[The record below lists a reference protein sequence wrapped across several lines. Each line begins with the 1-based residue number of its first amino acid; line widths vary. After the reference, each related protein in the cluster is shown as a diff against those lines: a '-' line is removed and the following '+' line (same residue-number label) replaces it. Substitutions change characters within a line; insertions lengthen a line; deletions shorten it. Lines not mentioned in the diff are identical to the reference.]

1 LLTLIVLK
9 TKSTNKKIN
18 LISLGCSKNLVDSEV
33 LMGQLNSNNIEVTF
47 EKDDSKADVVVIN
60 TCGFIHDAKQES
72 IETILNF
79 VEAKKNG
86 LIEKVYVMGCLSERY
101 KKDLQNEIEDVDSY
115 FGVNDISKIVAEL
128 GGQYRKELVGERVL
142 TTPSHFAY
150 LKIAEGCDRRC
161 SFCAIPFIRGKHISR
176 PVDEIVVEAKRLIEK
191 GVKEIILISQD
202 LSYYGLDLY
211 KKNMLPELVDRLS
224 ALEGMEWL
232 RLHYLYPFSFP
243 MEVLYLMKER
253 ANICNYVDMPVQHI
267 SDRILK
273 SMRRG
278 HEKADTY
285 RLLERVKNTIPDAAL
300 RTTLITGYPGET
312 EKDFQQLL
320 DFIGEVKF
328 DRLGVFAYSPEED
341 TAAFKLKDDVPDG
354 IKQERV
360 DAIMDLQQNISLE
373 LNNEKVGRTFKT
385 LIDRKEGDYII
396 GRTEYDSPEVDNEV
410 LISTNNSE
418 INIGSFIDVKV
429 SKADYFDL
437 FGTYSQK

>member
-1 LLTLIVLK
+1 MK
-9 TKSTNKKIN
+9 TKPSNKKIN

-33 LMGQLNSNNIEVTF
+33 LMGQLNSNNIKVTF
-47 EKDDSKADVVVIN
+47 EKEGADADVVVIN

-72 IETILNF
+72 IDTILSY
-79 VEAKKNG
+79 VDAKNSG

-101 KKDLQNEIEDVDSY
+101 KKDLEAEIEDVDSY
-115 FGVNDISKIVAEL
+115 FGVNDINKIVAEL
-128 GGQYRKELVGERVL
+128 GGQYKKELVGERVL

-161 SFCAIPFIRGKHISR
+161 SFCAIPFIRGKHVSR
-176 PVDEIVVEAKRLIEK
+176 PVDEIVDEAKRLINK

-211 KKNMLPELVDRLS
+211 KKNMLPGLVDRLS

-243 MEVLYLMKER
+243 VEVLDLMKER
-253 ANICNYVDMPVQHI
+253 ENICNYVDMPVQHI
-267 SDRILK
+267 SDKILK

-278 HEKADTY
+278 HGKSGTY
-285 RLLERVKNTIPDAAL
+285 KLLEKVKSIIPDAAL

-320 DFIGEVKF
+320 DFIAEIKF
-328 DRLGVFAYSPEED
+328 DRLGVFAYSPEEG
-341 TAAFKLKDDVPDG
+341 TAAFKLKDDIPDR

-360 DAIMDLQQNISLE
+360 DAIMDLQQNISLK
-373 LNNEKVGRTFKT
+373 LNKEKVGKTFKT
-385 LIDRKEGDYII
+385 LIDRKEGEYFI
-396 GRTEYDSPEVDNEV
+396 GRTEYDSPEIDNEV
-410 LISTNNSE
+410 LVTANSAKIVVGNF
-418 INIGSFIDVKV
+418 INVKV
-429 SKADYFDL
+429 SEAEYFDL
-437 FGTYSQK
+437 FGTFSR

>member
-1 LLTLIVLK
+1 
-9 TKSTNKKIN
+9 
-18 LISLGCSKNLVDSEV
+18 
-33 LMGQLNSNNIEVTF
+33 MGQLNSNNIKVTF
-47 EKDDSKADVVVIN
+47 EKEGTGADVVVIN

-72 IETILNF
+72 IDTILSY
-79 VEAKKNG
+79 VDAKNSG

-101 KKDLQNEIEDVDSY
+101 KKDLEAEIEDVDSY
-115 FGVNDISKIVAEL
+115 FGVNDINKIVAEL
-128 GGQYRKELVGERVL
+128 GGQYKKELVGERVL

-161 SFCAIPFIRGKHISR
+161 SFCAIPFIRGKHVSR
-176 PVDEIVVEAKRLIEK
+176 PVDEIVDEAKRLINK

-211 KKNMLPELVDRLS
+211 KKNMLPGLVDRLS

-243 MEVLYLMKER
+243 VEVLDLMKER
-253 ANICNYVDMPVQHI
+253 ENICNYVDMPVQHI
-267 SDRILK
+267 SDKILK

-278 HEKADTY
+278 HGKSGTY
-285 RLLERVKNTIPDAAL
+285 KLLEKVKSIIPDAAL

-320 DFIGEVKF
+320 DFIAEIKF
-328 DRLGVFAYSPEED
+328 DRLGVFAYSPEEG
-341 TAAFKLKDDVPDG
+341 TAAFKLKDDIPDR

-360 DAIMDLQQNISLE
+360 DAIMDLQQNISLK
-373 LNNEKVGRTFKT
+373 LNKEKVGKTFKT
-385 LIDRKEGDYII
+385 LIDGKEGNHFI
-396 GRTEYDSPEVDNEV
+396 GRTEHDSPEVDNEV
-410 LISTNNSE
+410 LISANNSE
-418 INIGSFIDVKV
+418 IKVGSFVNVKV

-437 FGTYSQK
+437 FGTLSQK

>member
-1 LLTLIVLK
+1 MK
-9 TKSTNKKIN
+9 TKPTNKKIN

-47 EKDDSKADVVVIN
+47 EKEGTDADVVVIN

-72 IETILNF
+72 IETILSYVN
-79 VEAKKNG
+79 AKNNG

-101 KKDLQNEIEDVDSY
+101 KKDLQYEIEDVDSY
-115 FGVNDISKIVAEL
+115 FGVNDINKIVAEL

-161 SFCAIPFIRGKHISR
+161 SFCAIPFIRGKHLSR
-176 PVDEIVVEAKRLIEK
+176 PVDEIVDEAKKLIEK

-202 LSYYGLDLY
+202 LSYYGIDLY
-211 KKNMLPELVDRLS
+211 KKNMLPDLVDRLS
-224 ALEGMEWL
+224 ALEGMKWL

-243 MEVLYLMKER
+243 MEVLNLMKER
-253 ANICNYVDMPVQHI
+253 DNICNYVDMPVQHI

-278 HEKADTY
+278 HGKADTY
-285 RLLERVKNTIPDAAL
+285 RLLEQVKKIVPGAAL

-312 EKDFQQLL
+312 DKDFQQLL
-320 DFIGEVKF
+320 DFIQEIRF
-328 DRLGVFAYSPEED
+328 DRLGVFAYSPEEG
-341 TAAFKLKDDVPDG
+341 TAAFKLNDNIPES

-360 DAIMDLQQNISLE
+360 DTIMDLQQNISLE
-373 LNNEKVGRTFKT
+373 LNKEKVGRTFKT
-385 LIDRKEGDYII
+385 LIDRKEDGYFI

-410 LISTNNSE
+410 LISSENSE
-418 INIGSFIDVKV
+418 IAIGDFVNVKV

-437 FGTYSQK
+437 FGTLSQK

>member
-1 LLTLIVLK
+1 
-9 TKSTNKKIN
+9 
-18 LISLGCSKNLVDSEV
+18 
-33 LMGQLNSNNIEVTF
+33 MGQLNSNNIEVTF
-47 EKDDSKADVVVIN
+47 EKDDSKADVVIIN

-72 IETILNF
+72 IETILDF

-176 PVDEIVVEAKRLIEK
+176 PVDEIVIEAKRLIEK

-211 KKNMLPELVDRLS
+211 KKNMLPQLVDRLS
-224 ALEGMEWL
+224 ALEGVEWL

-243 MEVLYLMKER
+243 MEVLDLMKER

-285 RLLERVKNTIPDAAL
+285 RLLEKVKKIVPDAAL

-320 DFIGEVKF
+320 DFMGEVKF

-418 INIGSFIDVKV
+418 IDIGSFVDVKV

-437 FGTYSQK
+437 FGTHSQK

>member
-1 LLTLIVLK
+1 
-9 TKSTNKKIN
+9 
-18 LISLGCSKNLVDSEV
+18 
-33 LMGQLNSNNIEVTF
+33 MGQLNSNNIEVTF

-72 IETILNF
+72 IDTILDF

-176 PVDEIVVEAKRLIEK
+176 PVDEIVTEAQKLVDR

-211 KKNMLPELVDRLS
+211 KKNMLAELIGRLS
-224 ALEGMEWL
+224 SIQGLEWL
-232 RLHYLYPFSFP
+232 RLHYLYPYAFP
-243 MEVLYLMKER
+243 MEVLDIMKER
-253 ANICNYVDMPVQHI
+253 ENICNYVDMPVQHI
-267 SDRILK
+267 SDKILK
-273 SMRRG
+273 SMKRG
-278 HEKADTY
+278 HNQTDTY
-285 RLLERVKNTIPDAAL
+285 RLIEKVKNTIPDAAL
-300 RTTLITGYPGET
+300 RTTLITGYPGES

-320 DFIGEVKF
+320 DFISEVRF
-328 DRLGVFAYSPEED
+328 ERLGVFAYSPEED
-341 TAAFKLKDDVPDG
+341 TAAFKLEDDVPDEV
-354 IKQERV
+354 KQERV
-360 DAIMDLQQNISLE
+360 EAIMDLQQGISLQ
-373 LNNEKVGRTFKT
+373 LNNEKVGKVFKT
-385 LIDRKEGDYII
+385 LIDRKEGDYFV

-418 INIGSFIDVKV
+418 IDVGNFVDVKV

-437 FGTYSQK
+437 FGTISQK

>member
-1 LLTLIVLK
+1 MK

-47 EKDDSKADVVVIN
+47 EKDDSRADVVVIN
-60 TCGFIHDAKQES
+60 TCGFIHYAKQES
-72 IETILNF
+72 IDTILDF

-86 LIEKVYVMGCLSERY
+86 LIEKVYVMGCLSDRY

-176 PVDEIVVEAKRLIEK
+176 PVDEIVVEAQKLVDR

-211 KKNMLPELVDRLS
+211 KKNMLAHLIDRLS
-224 ALEGMEWL
+224 SIQGLEWL
-232 RLHYLYPFSFP
+232 RLHYLYPYTFP
-243 MEVLYLMKER
+243 MEVLDIMKER
-253 ANICNYVDMPVQHI
+253 ENICNYVDMPVQHI
-267 SDRILK
+267 SDKILK
-273 SMRRG
+273 SMKRG
-278 HEKADTY
+278 HTQNDTY
-285 RLLERVKNTIPDAAL
+285 RLLEHVTNTIPDAAL
-300 RTTLITGYPGET
+300 RTTLIAGYPGES

-320 DFIGEVKF
+320 DFIGEVRF
-328 DRLGVFAYSPEED
+328 ERLGVFAYSLEED
-341 TAAFKLKDDVPDG
+341 TAAFELEDDVPDEV
-354 IKQERV
+354 KQERV
-360 DAIMDLQQNISLE
+360 EAIMDLQQNISLQ
-373 LNNEKVGRTFKT
+373 LNNEKVDKVFKT
-385 LIDRKEGDYII
+385 LIDRKEGDYFI

-410 LISTNNSE
+410 LISPNNSE
-418 INIGSFIDVKV
+418 IEVGSFVDVKV

-437 FGTYSQK
+437 FGIVSQK